1 MRIKCTYSMLVTA
14 LVVCVNVS
22 AVYGQRITPGIDPP
36 EFERVGQSGFQ
47 FLHLP
52 TVARNAAL
60 ANIRGL
66 TNSDVSAVFSNP
78 ASLVDIG
85 RIDASFS
92 RLDYVADITYMTAA
106 VAMNLGNWGVFG
118 LHVASLDAGELIR
131 TENTYDPDFDLT
143 YRSGDLGTFKA
154 GDVLYGLSYARSV
167 TDRLS
172 VGANFGRIEER
183 LDSTHVDNW
192 NLDFGLFFHTGFRSL
207 TLSMVARNFGP
218 DAEFTGFSEVYGL
231 PQSVRMPLDFQLGIS
246 YDLIDNASGGLH
258 KLTAYLEGTHPND
271 SRERVHTAFE
281 YTFLNTFSLRGGYKF
296 NYDEQSLTLGGG
308 LNFSLRSV
316 SGRID
321 YAYLDYGLL
330 STVHLF
336 TVGFGFGK

>member
-1 MRIKCTYSMLVTA
+1 MI
-14 LVVCVNVS
+14 CVSVS
-22 AVYGQRITPGIDPP
+22 AVSGQRVTPGIDAPP
-36 EFERVGQSGFQ
+36 FERVGQSGFQ

-60 ANIRGL
+60 ANIGGL

-78 ASLVDIG
+78 ACIVDIPKM
-85 RIDASFS
+85 DASFS
-92 RLDYVADITYMTAA
+92 RLDYVADITYMTVA
-106 VAMNLGNWGVFG
+106 VATNLGNLGVIG

-131 TENTYDPDFDLT
+131 TENTYDADFDI
-143 YRSGDLGTFKA
+143 GDLGTFEA
-154 GDVLYGLSYARSV
+154 GDMLYGLSYARSV

-172 VGANFGRIEER
+172 IGANFGKIEER

-231 PQSVRMPLDFQLGIS
+231 PQNVRMPLDFQMGIS
-246 YDLIDNASGGLH
+246 YNLIDDTNGGPH
-258 KLTAYLEGTHPND
+258 KLTGYLEGTHPND
-271 SRERVHTAFE
+271 SQERIHAAFE
-281 YTFLNTFSLRGGYKF
+281 YTFLNAFSLRGGYKF
-296 NYDEQSLTLGGG
+296 NYDEQGLTLGGG

-336 TVGFGFGK
+336 TVGFGFGE